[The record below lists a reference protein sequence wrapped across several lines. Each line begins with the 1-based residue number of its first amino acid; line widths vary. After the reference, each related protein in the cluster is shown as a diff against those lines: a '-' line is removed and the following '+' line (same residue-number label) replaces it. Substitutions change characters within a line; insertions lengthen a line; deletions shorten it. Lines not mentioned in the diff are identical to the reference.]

1 MVGGPHPQSVICAR
15 NGRQVQLK
23 VHQCVW
29 SGNYWANSL
38 PAIQECYQA
47 HVARAEI
54 DLAIL
59 SDEDFLVA
67 HDLDLAKVTDGQ
79 GRVDE
84 TTRSQAER
92 LHLAHHGAVSAE
104 RPVVLSDV
112 AAAVAREPYPTLL
125 ELDLKDWKPWPW
137 SRVEELARL
146 LQPIKDRIT
155 FGGGADWNLRRLLAV
170 DPSMPLGFTITSYLD
185 WVPEEKRP
193 RAPEASRE
201 AREVGPRAP
210 EAGREAHEVGPRAPE
225 AGREAHEVGPG
236 AVPGVRGAYGYLD
249 AHPLARERHSLT
261 PDYLRDRLGA
271 ILRLVPGARD
281 IHVRLQAVERML
293 DDGLTDL
300 PDLLHAQGML
310 LDVWTLNAGTPN
322 WRERLTRALDAGVD
336 VITTETPHELAL
348 AGSER

>member
-15 NGRQVQLK
+15 DGRQVQLK

-29 SGNYWANSL
+29 SGNYPANSL
-38 PAIQECYQA
+38 PAIQECYRA
-47 HVARAEI
+47 RVARAEI
-54 DLAIL
+54 DLAML
-59 SDEDFLVA
+59 SDEDFLVS
-67 HDLDLAKVTDGQ
+67 HDLDLARVTDGQ

-84 TTRSQAER
+84 TTRSQVGR
-92 LHLAHHGAVSAE
+92 LHLAHQGAVTSE

-112 AAAVAREPYPTLL
+112 AATIAPEPYPTLL

-137 SRVEELARL
+137 PRVEELARL

-170 DPSMPLGFTITSYLD
+170 DPSMPMGFTISEYLD
-185 WVPEEKRP
+185 WVPEDRRP
-193 RAPEASRE
+193 D
-201 AREVGPRAP
+201 G
-210 EAGREAHEVGPRAPE
+210 
-225 AGREAHEVGPG
+225 
-236 AVPGVRGAYGYLD
+236 VPGVRGAYGYLD
-249 AHPLARERHSLT
+249 AHPLAHARLGST

-300 PDLLHAQGML
+300 PDLLHARGML

-322 WRERLTRALDAGVD
+322 WRVRLDRALGAGVD
-336 VITTETPHELAL
+336 VITTQTPSELAL
-348 AGSER
+348 AASEA